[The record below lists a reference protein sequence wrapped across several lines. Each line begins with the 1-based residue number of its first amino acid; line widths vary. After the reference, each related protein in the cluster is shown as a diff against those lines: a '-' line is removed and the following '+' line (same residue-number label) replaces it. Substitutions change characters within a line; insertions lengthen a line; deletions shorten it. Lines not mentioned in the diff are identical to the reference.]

1 LSDPALARLLWLEDE
16 IRRHQSAI
24 VSAAWQCPPG
34 GNRAWDGVLA
44 HYGVAPQA
52 PVDRVSEAVGRQM
65 TRGAVPTE
73 VRRALES
80 LATWAQTELGALAP
94 ALAQNERFQ
103 FAQHQV
109 HGLAQEADRYE
120 SAVSPAAAQ
129 GPSIGSIFA
138 NAAATAG
145 KAPWQSVKVPVSA
158 VLVCVTCGAPQ
169 QKPLD
174 FRCPYCGNPIAG
186 R

>member
-1 LSDPALARLLWLEDE
+1 MTDSALEHLLWLEDE

-24 VSAAWQCPPG
+24 ASAAWQCPPG

-44 HYGVAPQA
+44 AYRVAPQA
-52 PVDRVSEAVGRQM
+52 PADRVSEAVGRKM

-80 LATWAQTELGALAP
+80 VAAWAQGELGALAP
-94 ALAQNERFQ
+94 ALAHNGRFM
-103 FAQHQV
+103 FAQQQV
-109 HGLAQEADRYE
+109 QGLALEADRYE
-120 SAVSPAAAQ
+120 SAVSPSQ
-129 GPSIGSIFA
+129 VPSVGSIFA

-145 KAPWQSVKVPVSA
+145 KAPWQSVKVPPSA

-174 FRCPYCGNPIAG
+174 FKCPYCGNPIAG